1 MPNSSLVRSYAAPPA
16 PGNPRATEAWA
27 LTRLALRMKD
37 SRDSADPEEMLAA
50 VRVNWRL
57 WTILQAELLD
67 PDCPL
72 PDDLRANVLSLAQF
86 VDKHTIDVIAQPK
99 PNKLDILIAINRE
112 LAGGLYAQPGTAGG
126 EGDADA
132 LPSGA
137 ERRGDR
143 SLAVSA

>member
-1 MPNSSLVRSYAAPPA
+1 
-16 PGNPRATEAWA
+16 
-27 LTRLALRMKD
+27 MKD
-37 SRDSADPEEMLAA
+37 SRESADPEEMLAA

-72 PDDLRANVLSLAQF
+72 PDELRVNVLSLAQF
-86 VDKHTIDVIAQPK
+86 VDKHTIDVIAQLK

-112 LAGGLYAQPGTAGG
+112 LAGGLYAQPGAAGV
-126 EGDADA
+126 EGDAA
-132 LPSGA
+132 ASAGEA

-143 SLAVSA
+143 TLTVSA